1 MDSDNTDSHS
11 PLFLVC
17 PREVT
22 TLEYQTTGLTAT
34 AYNSQ
39 NRVQKILIRKLKIL
53 GTTQILFGI
62 MNFSF
67 GVVFLFM
74 LVNPYPRFPFILIS
88 GYPFWGSALFINSG
102 AFLIALKRKTTDT
115 LIKLSHVMN
124 LLSALGAAAGI
135 ILLVFGFLLD
145 GEFICGY
152 SPDGTQCGVI
162 TILFIG
168 ILIMLMIFSIAE
180 LFISLFSSILGCSSE
195 ECGQCC

>member
-1 MDSDNTDSHS
+1 MDSNNIHRPVLLVFPPEITS
-11 PLFLVC
+11 PGY
-17 PREVT
+17 R
-22 TLEYQTTGLTAT
+22 TTGLIAT

-39 NRVQKILIRKLKIL
+39 NKLQKVLIRKLKIL

-67 GVVFLFM
+67 GVVFLFT
-74 LVNPYPRFPFILIS
+74 LVNPYPRFPFIFIS
-88 GYPFWGSALFINSG
+88 GYPFWGSALFVNSG

-115 LIKLSHVMN
+115 LIKMSQVMN

-135 ILLVFGFLLD
+135 ILLIFGFLLD

-152 SPDGTQCGVI
+152 SPDGIQCGAI
-162 TILFIG
+162 TVLFIG

-180 LFISLFSSILGCSSE
+180 LFISLFSSTLGYSSE
-195 ECGQCC
+195 ELEGCCC